1 MNTDLKK
8 SSIELKQTK
17 LEQAQNYHSKVL
29 RLYKSEEYFDVLNN
43 AQKCSSIF
51 SLKGKP
57 L

>member
-8 SSIELKQTK
+8 SSVEHQQTK